1 MKRLALSVQLLAL
14 VCCVVSLHA
23 DVATGEHGIA
33 VTVNPIATKAAID
46 AMKKGG
52 NAIDAAVAAALT
64 LGVVDGH
71 NSGIGGGCFML
82 IRRPN
87 GSFLAIDGR
96 ETAPAKATRDMF
108 LRNGKADPEL
118 SQTGALAIGVPG
130 ALSAYDAALQRW
142 GKLSLKEHLLAAAK
156 IAEDG
161 FPVDKH
167 YAEVLKA
174 SAVDLKKFESSRAA
188 FLKKDGDPYG
198 AGEILKQ
205 PDLAKS
211 YRAIATNG
219 TGWFYGGTFAKATE
233 EWMKKNGGL
242 ITTDDF
248 KNYSFQFREPIF
260 ANYRGSY
267 TIATFPPPSSGG
279 VHVVEILKI
288 LETKNLSEV
297 GRNGGD
303 AVHFIAEAMKLAFAD
318 RAYWLGDPD
327 FVKVPKGLIT
337 KRYATNLAAKIN
349 MEKVIKV
356 EGHGTPDNADKD
368 VFSKALSKHTTHLC
382 TADAEGNW
390 VSCTMTINTSFG
402 SKVVIPG
409 TGIVMN
415 NEMDDFS
422 AQPGAPNFFGLVGAE
437 ANAVAPG
444 KRPLSSM
451 SPTIVLKDGEPILA
465 VGAAGGPT
473 IISQVLLTTINCLDF
488 KMPLDVALKTPRFHQ
503 QWSPDELRI
512 EASDVP
518 EKSMHPSI
526 LESLEKKGHKLNKV
540 KSIGACQAIAKNP
553 EAPGFIG
560 CADPRGLGEAM
571 GFTREAAAPKADDK
585 KTTGAQ

>member
-1 MKRLALSVQLLAL
+1 MKHLSIFTL
-14 VCCVVSLHA
+14 VCLCCTFSLRA
-23 DVATGEHGIA
+23 EVATGVDGIA
-33 VTVNPIATKAAID
+33 VSVNPIATQAAID
-46 AMKKGG
+46 TMKKGG

-71 NSGIGGGCFML
+71 NSGIGGGCFIL
-82 IRRPN
+82 IRHAN
-87 GSFLAIDGR
+87 GSFNCIDGR

-118 SQTGALAIGVPG
+118 SQTGALAVATPG
-130 ALSAYDAALQRW
+130 ALAAYNMAIERW
-142 GKLSLKEHLLAAAK
+142 GKRPLKEHLLAASK
-156 IAEDG
+156 IADDG

-167 YAEVLKA
+167 YAEVLQS
-174 SAVDLKKFESSRAA
+174 SAADLKKFESSRGAL
-188 FLKKDGDPYG
+188 LKANGEPYK
-198 AGEILKQ
+198 AGEVMKQ
-205 PDLAKS
+205 PDLARS
-211 YRAIATNG
+211 YRAMATNG
-219 TGWFYGGTFAKATE
+219 IGWFYGGPFARATE
-233 EWMKKNGGL
+233 DWMKKNGGL
-242 ITTDDF
+242 LTSDDL
-248 KNYSFQFREPIF
+248 KNYSPQRRDPIF
-260 ANYRGSY
+260 SNYRGAY
-267 TIATFPPPSSGG
+267 TIASFPPPSSGG

-288 LETKNLSEV
+288 LENKNLAEV
-297 GRNGGD
+297 GVDGGN
-303 AVHFIAEAMKLAFAD
+303 AVHLIAEAMKLAFAD

-327 FVKVPKGLIT
+327 FVKVPKGLVT
-337 KRYATNLAAKIN
+337 KKYAASLAAKID
-349 MEKVIKV
+349 MEKASKV

-368 VFSKALSKHTTHLC
+368 VFEQLMKKHTTHLC

-390 VSCTMTINTSFG
+390 VSCTMTVNTSFG

-451 SPTIVLKDGEPILA
+451 SPTILLKDGQPILA

-473 IISQVLLTTINCLDF
+473 IISQVLLTIVNTLDF

-518 EKSMHPSI
+518 TNSMHPSI
-526 LESLEKKGHKLNKV
+526 IETLEKKGHKLNKV

-560 CADPRGLGEAM
+560 CADPRGFGKALGY
-571 GFTREAAAPKADDK
+571 TRETPKSAPENKQPAS
-585 KTTGAQ
+585 GAK